1 MFRYPSF
8 GMPYFNRYSRYGY
21 QYPSHNN
28 LMHYHNKNL
37 KTKHEEVKNTV
48 NSIITKNNCENK
60 SQKTNDSCKDKPTY
74 SETPLFN
81 MFGINLYFDD
91 ILLICLILFL
101 YDEGV
106 DDEWL
111 YIVLILLLLG

>member
-1 MFRYPSF
+1 MMFRYPSF

-28 LMHYHNKNL
+28 LMNSYDKNF
-37 KTKHEEVKNTV
+37 KTKHQEVKNTV
-48 NSIITKNNCENK
+48 DSITKNNCENK
-60 SQKTNDSCKDKPTY
+60 NQKTNDYCKDKLTS
-74 SETPLFN
+74 SESPLFN
-81 MFGINLYFDD
+81 IFGINLYFDD